1 MREGSGVPPWDTSLL
16 ENEFFRGKSM
26 HEVAFGTPSTKA
38 NNIVIT
44 VCMKM
49 LKTYQTLYFIFE
61 VLLFTLSKEDA
72 VICY

>member
-1 MREGSGVPPWDTSLL
+1 MREGSGVPPWDASLL

-26 HEVAFGTPSTKA
+26 HEVVFGTLSTKA
-38 NNIVIT
+38 NNILIT

-49 LKTYQTLYFIFE
+49 LKTYQTLDFIFE